1 MKGIIKLQYRK
12 IFDQNVQ
19 KVWDKYVFDDTHLEY
34 KMKCQEY
41 TNEPEKTPFKELL
54 KINPKAEK
62 LHYLV
67 SLASLNYLRWL
78 EDKVPD
84 IFNLVGERCIPFENF
99 KFEIL
104 QSHYEDK
111 SKHKVQIDFFSNPL
125 YWIDTIG
132 DNLLLSTEK
141 PNLETEIKT
150 FMLDLQANLT
160 IYSIQNL

>member
-111 SKHKVQIDFFSNPL
+111 INIRFRLIFFQTHFIGLIPLGITYCFQPRNLIWRQKLKHLCLIYRQI
-125 YWIDTIG
+125 
-132 DNLLLSTEK
+132 
-141 PNLETEIKT
+141 
-150 FMLDLQANLT
+150 
-160 IYSIQNL
+160 